1 MDKKYKFKLN
11 KKINFT
17 LVTILLICIIG
28 IICDAVFMS
37 FAIKDELS
45 VTAYIISL
53 ALLIALL
60 AFIPIFIFGSS
71 YTLGKD
77 KFTLSMCFIK
87 KTIAYSDLLNIRH
100 DANINQTIMYYYT
113 YNKSG
118 EQLVSML
125 YLNIDNKNLDSFVQD
140 LKDKNNMIIYD
151 IFNKE
156 EDNAKN

>member
-17 LVTILLICIIG
+17 LVTIVLICIIG

-87 KTIAYSDLLNIRH
+87 KTIDYSDLLNIRH

>member
-17 LVTILLICIIG
+17 LVTIVLICIIG

>member
-17 LVTILLICIIG
+17 LVTIVLICIIG

-71 YTLGKD
+71 YTLGRD

>member
-11 KKINFT
+11 KKINIT
-17 LVTILLICIIG
+17 LIAIALICIIG

-77 KFTLSMCFIK
+77 KFTVSLCFIK

>member
-17 LVTILLICIIG
+17 LVTIVLICTIG

>member
-17 LVTILLICIIG
+17 LVTIVLICIIG
-28 IICDAVFMS
+28 ITCDAVFMS

>member
-17 LVTILLICIIG
+17 LVTIVLICIIG

-125 YLNIDNKNLDSFVQD
+125 YLNIDKKNLDSFVQD
-140 LKDKNNMIIYD
+140 LKDKTI
-151 IFNKE
+151 
-156 EDNAKN
+156 

>member
-17 LVTILLICIIG
+17 LVTIVLICIIG

-125 YLNIDNKNLDSFVQD
+125 YLNIDKKNLDSFVQD

-156 EDNAKN
+156 EDNEKN

>member
-17 LVTILLICIIG
+17 LVTIVLICIIG

-60 AFIPIFIFGSS
+60 AFIPIFIFGST

>member
-17 LVTILLICIIG
+17 LVTIVLICIIG

-125 YLNIDNKNLDSFVQD
+125 YLNIDKKNLDSFVQD

>member
-17 LVTILLICIIG
+17 LVTIG

-125 YLNIDNKNLDSFVQD
+125 YLNIDKKNLDSFVQD

>member
-17 LVTILLICIIG
+17 LVTIVLICIIG

-60 AFIPIFIFGSS
+60 AFIPIFIFGST

-87 KTIAYSDLLNIRH
+87 KTIDYSDLLNIRH

>member
-17 LVTILLICIIG
+17 LVTIVLICIIG

-125 YLNIDNKNLDSFVQD
+125 YLNIYNKNLDSFVQD

-156 EDNAKN
+156 EDNEKN

>member
-17 LVTILLICIIG
+17 LVTIVLICIIG

-140 LKDKNNMIIYD
+140 LKNKNNMIIYD

>member
-1 MDKKYKFKLN
+1 MKLN

-17 LVTILLICIIG
+17 LVTIVLICIIG

>member
-17 LVTILLICIIG
+17 LVTIVLICIIG

-77 KFTLSMCFIK
+77 KFTVSLCFIK

>member
-17 LVTILLICIIG
+17 LVTIVLICIIG

-156 EDNAKN
+156 EDNEKN

>member
-1 MDKKYKFKLN
+1 MDKKYKFNLN

-17 LVTILLICIIG
+17 LVTIVLICIIG

-60 AFIPIFIFGSS
+60 AFIPIFIFGST

>member
-17 LVTILLICIIG
+17 LVTIVLICIIG

-125 YLNIDNKNLDSFVQD
+125 YLNIDKKNLDSFVQD

-151 IFNKE
+151 VFNKE
-156 EDNAKN
+156 EDDAKN

>member
-17 LVTILLICIIG
+17 LVTIVLICIIG

-77 KFTLSMCFIK
+77 KLLFLCVLSK
-87 KTIAYSDLLNIRH
+87 R
-100 DANINQTIMYYYT
+100 Q
-113 YNKSG
+113 
-118 EQLVSML
+118 
-125 YLNIDNKNLDSFVQD
+125 
-140 LKDKNNMIIYD
+140 
-151 IFNKE
+151 
-156 EDNAKN
+156 

>member
-17 LVTILLICIIG
+17 LVTIVLICIIG

-87 KTIAYSDLLNIRH
+87 KTIAYSNLLNIRH

>member
-17 LVTILLICIIG
+17 LVTIVLICIIG

-45 VTAYIISL
+45 DTAYIISL

-125 YLNIDNKNLDSFVQD
+125 YLNIDKKNLDSFVQD

>member
-11 KKINFT
+11 KKINIT
-17 LVTILLICIIG
+17 LIAIALICIIG
-28 IICDAVFMS
+28 IICDAIFMT

-53 ALLIALL
+53 AHLIALL
-60 AFIPIFIFGSS
+60 SFIPIFIFGSS
-71 YTLGKD
+71 YTLDKD
-77 KFTLSMCFIK
+77 KFTVSMCFIK

-125 YLNIDNKNLDSFVQD
+125 YLNIDSKNLDSFVQD

-156 EDNAKN
+156 ENNAKN

>member
-11 KKINFT
+11 KKINIT
-17 LVTILLICIIG
+17 LIAIALICIIG
-28 IICDAVFMS
+28 IICDAVFMT

-53 ALLIALL
+53 ALLIVLL

-77 KFTLSMCFIK
+77 KFTVSLCFIK

-118 EQLVSML
+118 EQLVSMV
-125 YLNIDNKNLDSFVQD
+125 YLNLDSKNLDSFVQD

>member
-11 KKINFT
+11 KKINLT
-17 LVTILLICIIG
+17 LIAIGLICTIG
-28 IICDAVFMS
+28 IICDAVFMN
-37 FAIKDELS
+37 FAIKDELPI
-45 VTAYIISL
+45 TAYIISL
-53 ALLIALL
+53 VLLLVL
-60 AFIPIFIFGSS
+60 MAFIPIFIFGSS

-118 EQLVSML
+118 EQLVGML

-151 IFNKE
+151 VFNKE
-156 EDNAKN
+156 EDDAKN

>member
-17 LVTILLICIIG
+17 LVTIVLICIIG

-125 YLNIDNKNLDSFVQD
+125 YLNIDKKNLDSFVQD

-151 IFNKE
+151 LFNKE

>member
-17 LVTILLICIIG
+17 LVTIVLICIIG

-77 KFTLSMCFIK
+77 KFTLSMCFTK

-125 YLNIDNKNLDSFVQD
+125 YLNIDKKNLDSFVQD

>member
-17 LVTILLICIIG
+17 LVTIVLICIIG

-113 YNKSG
+113 YNKSC